1 MKSLGWEKERGGGEV
16 MLSVEERDAY
26 MEQLNPEQKKFLLTQ
41 LTRSRRT
48 VFANLMAKQKG
59 YHIPENSTPET
70 IEQLLQ
76 EWVYVGF
83 IDAGKVTSEL
93 RCECGRSLRYQHHVR
108 HKTSGDTLKL
118 GIEHLKEHLGIDS
131 SIVAAVIKGFNAIDY
146 ELDEVLLKYQNG
158 WKPAADLLD
167 AFELSSDVMEHLKL
181 GLPLLERQ
189 LRKLRDI
196 KRERVI
202 ILQQSSIQER
212 DNKPAIDADLFSW
225 NDTSASIDFQFGEAI
240 QGYIKNGV
248 KSARVLCELLIR
260 EHSASHERFSTGK
273 PKLYT
278 EVCFYIEEC
287 YPNALIKQNGA
298 EDRLYTGI

>member
-1 MKSLGWEKERGGGEV
+1 
-16 MLSVEERDAY
+16 MLSVEERDAF
-26 MEQLNPEQKKFLLTQ
+26 MEQLNPEQKNFLVTQ

-48 VFANLMAKQKG
+48 VFANVMAKQKG

-83 IDAGKVTSEL
+83 IDAGKVTAEL

-131 SIVAAVIKGFNAIDY
+131 SIVAAIIKGFNAIDY
-146 ELDEVLLKYQNG
+146 ELDELLLKHQKG
-158 WKPAADLLD
+158 WKPAADLLEV
-167 AFELSSDVMEHLKL
+167 FELSLDVMEHLKL

-189 LRKLRDI
+189 LRKLRDMR
-196 KRERVI
+196 RERVI
-202 ILQQSSIQER
+202 IQQQSSMQER
-212 DNKPAIDADLFSW
+212 DNKLAIDADLFSW
-225 NDTSASIDFQFGEAI
+225 NDTATSSKGFPFGEAI

-287 YPNALIKQNGA
+287 YPHALIEQNGA
-298 EDRLYTGI
+298 EDRLYSGI